1 MHGQM
6 IHLSSQTKRYQV
18 NNMNVYFPP
27 SLQRF
32 DPIRMVFS
40 TWVDHMPFGY
50 DIVECLRPQVTVE
63 LGAYNGLSFF
73 TFCQSM
79 KEHDIDGLCYAVDT
93 WEGDDHTGG
102 YDTSIID
109 GVRAHAREHYRG
121 FTYLLQMYFN
131 DALQHFEN
139 GSIDLLHIDGLHT
152 YEAVKEDF
160 ANWYPKLKPGGVI
173 LFHDIEA
180 RQGDYGVWKLW
191 AELQAEYET
200 FTFKH
205 GFGLG
210 VLRKPEGPANDHP
223 LLELLFNSSEEE
235 AHSLRQLYVHASSFM
250 DARRKARRFDANR
263 PITSNR
269 GKKGGQGKTD

>member
-1 MHGQM
+1 
-6 IHLSSQTKRYQV
+6 
-18 NNMNVYFPP
+18 
-27 SLQRF
+27 
-32 DPIRMVFS
+32 
-40 TWVDHMPFGY
+40 MPFGY

-79 KEHDIDGLCYAVDT
+79 KEHNIDGLCYAVDT
-93 WEGDDHTGG
+93 WEGDEHTGG

-109 GVRAHAREHYRG
+109 DVRAHAREHYRG

-139 GSIDLLHIDGLHT
+139 DSIDLLHIDGLHT
-152 YEAVKEDF
+152 YDAVKEDF

-180 RQGDYGVWKLW
+180 RIGDYGVWKLW
-191 AELQAEYET
+191 AELQAEYDT

-210 VLRKPEGPANDHP
+210 VLHKSGGPTNDHP
-223 LLELLFNSSEEE
+223 LLDLLFNSSEEE

-250 DARRKARRFDANR
+250 DARRKARRLDAQLAN
-263 PITSNR
+263 TKQE
-269 GKKGGQGKTD
+269 KKGGQGKTG